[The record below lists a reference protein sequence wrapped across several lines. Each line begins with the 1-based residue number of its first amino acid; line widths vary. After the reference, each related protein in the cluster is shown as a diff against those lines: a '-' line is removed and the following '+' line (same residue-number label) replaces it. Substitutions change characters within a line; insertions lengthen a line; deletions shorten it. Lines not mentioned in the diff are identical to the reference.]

1 MDLETLLNLTDK
13 VQGLS
18 VVFNP
23 CNVASRCRLAR
34 GALFDG

>member
-1 MDLETLLNLTDK
+1 MALVTLPSLTDK

-23 CNVASRCRLAR
+23 CNVAGRRRLAR